1 MNFSRST
8 IALKRSILAQNKN
21 RNKREREM
29 LNFLVSLE
37 ERTTIRD
44 RKPNWFPT
52 QLQVKRQHTRTK

>member
-8 IALKRSILAQNKN
+8 IALKRSILAQKQKQ
-21 RNKREREM
+21 KRDM

-37 ERTTIRD
+37 ERTTVSD